1 MKENKKGFVYM
12 MTEKGHR
19 TVKIGFTTN
28 INQRLANYATHS
40 SMNELLDVMTG
51 DMALES
57 ELIARL
63 EDDFGLER
71 KYNNGHRTD
80 FFKVPDEYRE
90 AMLTGFNFFNM

>member
-1 MKENKKGFVYM
+1 MKENRKGFVYM

-19 TVKIGFTTN
+19 TVKVGFTTN

-40 SMNELLDVMTG
+40 TMNELLDVMAG

-57 ELIARL
+57 ELIERL
-63 EDDFGLER
+63 EEDFGFER
-71 KYNNGHRTD
+71 KYNNGHKTD
-80 FFKVPDEYRE
+80 FFKVPLEYRK